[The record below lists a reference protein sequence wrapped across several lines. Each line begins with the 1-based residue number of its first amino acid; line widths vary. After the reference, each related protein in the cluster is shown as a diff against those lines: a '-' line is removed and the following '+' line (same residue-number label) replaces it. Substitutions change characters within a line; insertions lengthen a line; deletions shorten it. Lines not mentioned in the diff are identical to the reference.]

1 MEVLWSARDI
11 ADFGATEA
19 GLLAGDLSAARQRA
33 ATELAERVQQ
43 ELASLNMGGAIF
55 QVRLSRRP
63 DLAGLAVGSSTF
75 AFDLTGVD
83 QAEFLVAPN
92 VGEAPKPVAR
102 IASGG
107 ETSRIMLAL
116 KSALSEADQT
126 ATLVFD
132 EVDVGVGGRSGRVIG
147 EKLWQLARHHQL
159 LCITHL
165 PQVAVFGDQHQKIRK
180 VVQGGRTSTA
190 VDALDGGELVEEL
203 AQMVGG
209 ATAGVIARRAA
220 QDLLE
225 QAQQWKA
232 GAAGA

>member
-1 MEVLWSARDI
+1 
-11 ADFGATEA
+11 
-19 GLLAGDLSAARQRA
+19 
-33 ATELAERVQQ
+33 
-43 ELASLNMGGAIF
+43 
-55 QVRLSRRP
+55 
-63 DLAGLAVGSSTF
+63 
-75 AFDLTGVD
+75 
-83 QAEFLVAPN
+83 
-92 VGEAPKPVAR
+92 
-102 IASGG
+102 
-107 ETSRIMLAL
+107 
-116 KSALSEADQT
+116 
-126 ATLVFD
+126 VFD

-225 QAQQWKA
+225 A
-232 GAAGA
+232 GAAVESRGRRCMIRSGTCPVNGRRGA